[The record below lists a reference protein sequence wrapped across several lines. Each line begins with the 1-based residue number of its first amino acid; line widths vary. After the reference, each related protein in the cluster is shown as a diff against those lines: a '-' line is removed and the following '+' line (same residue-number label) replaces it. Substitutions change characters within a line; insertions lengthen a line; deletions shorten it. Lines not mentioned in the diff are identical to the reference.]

1 MHKSGESDGSNRT
14 ITRSLL
20 LNLEKWLG
28 KCRADRINE
37 PIDEK
42 DIEENGLDSFIGEP
56 SFSLLLDIF
65 SNLVCDI
72 LHIQFS
78 GTGYVLL
85 TTFDNIRRS
94 TDIWISHKWSY
105 CVMDEGQK
113 VSIIA

>member
-42 DIEENGLDSFIGEP
+42 DIEENGLDSFIGEL
-56 SFSLLLDIF
+56 SFSLLLDLFINLAYGIF
-65 SNLVCDI
+65 N
-72 LHIQFS
+72 IQFS

-113 VSIIA
+113 VRIIA